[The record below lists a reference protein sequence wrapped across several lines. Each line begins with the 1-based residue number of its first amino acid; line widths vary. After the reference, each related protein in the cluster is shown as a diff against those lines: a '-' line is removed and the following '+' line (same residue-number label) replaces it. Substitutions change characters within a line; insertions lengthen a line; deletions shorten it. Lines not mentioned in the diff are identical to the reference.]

1 METSKQKR
9 QKKCSTVD
17 FTAFTDVRERL
28 LNAKSQV
35 LNKVGADGYKSA
47 SFGEYGD
54 YYVSISETGYTMAHY
69 AEYAKVSVFAD
80 TIELAGS
87 FSLCNKLLDMM
98 LDTKNIVKYFNA

>member
-1 METSKQKR
+1 MNKQKAT
-9 QKKCSTVD
+9 KKCSSVD

-35 LNKVGADGYKSA
+35 LDEVGTEGYKSA
-47 SFGEYGD
+47 TFGEYGD
-54 YYVSISETGYTMAHY
+54 YYVSISETGYTMTHY

-98 LDTKNIVKYFNA
+98 LDTKNIVKHFNA

>member
-1 METSKQKR
+1 MNKQKAT
-9 QKKCSTVD
+9 KKCSSVD
-17 FTAFTDVRERL
+17 FTAFDGVREHL
-28 LNAKSQV
+28 LEAKSQV
-35 LNKVGADGYKSA
+35 LNQVGADGYKAA

-54 YYVSISETGYTMAHY
+54 YYVSISETGYTMTHY

>member
-1 METSKQKR
+1 MNKQKAT
-9 QKKCSTVD
+9 KKCSSVD
-17 FTAFTDVRERL
+17 FTAFDGVREHL
-28 LNAKSQV
+28 LEAKSQV
-35 LNKVGADGYKSA
+35 LNQVGADGYKSA

-54 YYVSISETGYTMAHY
+54 YYVSISDTGYTMTHY

-98 LDTKNIVKYFNA
+98 LDTKNIVKYFND

>member
-1 METSKQKR
+1 MNKQKAT
-9 QKKCSTVD
+9 KKCSSVD

-35 LNKVGADGYKSA
+35 FNQVGAGYKSA
-47 SFGEYGD
+47 TFGEYGD
-54 YYVSISETGYTMAHY
+54 YYVSISDTGYTMAHY

-87 FSLCNKLLDMM
+87 FSLCNKLLEMM
-98 LDTKNIVKYFNA
+98 LDTKNIVKHLNA

>member
-1 METSKQKR
+1 MNKQKAT
-9 QKKCSTVD
+9 KKCSSVD
-17 FTAFTDVRERL
+17 FTAFDGVREHL
-28 LNAKSQV
+28 LEAKSQV
-35 LNKVGADGYKSA
+35 LNQVGADGYKSA

-54 YYVSISETGYTMAHY
+54 YYVSISETGYTMTHY